1 MIGRKLA
8 SMEQVT
14 VVSPDYLARFG
25 EPENLE
31 DLAQHFAV
39 DYVSSA
45 TGKPISPS
53 FMVNG
58 SELEVKMGSTIS
70 VTGADLYTPVAVSP
84 PPNVSLRSTAVAH
97 FANKTAPI

>member
-1 MIGRKLA
+1 
-8 SMEQVT
+8 MEQVT